1 MFSVIFHVRLYTA
14 TLAKPGNYP
23 NGCQPTFL
31 LTCTEVSKLII
42 EDTVEVVR
50 CRFYG
55 SKTSIMYSLYSKGS
69 LFVVM
74 FAFICFSMHYI
85 VFILHTF
92 ICHSIKTQEDVWRQ
106 RDSSKVKQQSGT
118 YSYILVAVLD
128 QEGPLSL
135 WMALQLTTRT
145 PYFSKVKKQQSLTS
159 VIFDFH
165 VLLCNQVSSSFE
177 TL

>member
-1 MFSVIFHVRLYTA
+1 MVSVIFHVRLYTA
-14 TLAKPGNYP
+14 TLAKSGNYP

-31 LTCTEVSKLII
+31 LTYTEVSKLII

-92 ICHSIKTQEDVWRQ
+92 ICHSINKRRCMEATGELKGRIAKWHIFVHF
-106 RDSSKVKQQSGT
+106 SGC
-118 YSYILVAVLD
+118 S
-128 QEGPLSL
+128 
-135 WMALQLTTRT
+135 
-145 PYFSKVKKQQSLTS
+145 
-159 VIFDFH
+159 
-165 VLLCNQVSSSFE
+165 
-177 TL
+177 